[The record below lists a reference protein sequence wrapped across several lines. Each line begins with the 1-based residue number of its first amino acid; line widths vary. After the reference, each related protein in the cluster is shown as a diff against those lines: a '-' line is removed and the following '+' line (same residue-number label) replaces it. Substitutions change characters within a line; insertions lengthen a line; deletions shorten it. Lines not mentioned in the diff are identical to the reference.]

1 MIVAHIAATAVD
13 KIRYFI
19 VFTKK
24 KISKKKIHQ
33 KKIKKSKLTNFRF
46 QLDWKPGFRVRDKN
60 CKIEKAG
67 RT

>member
-1 MIVAHIAATAVD
+1 MACFAAKAVD

-24 KISKKKIHQ
+24 KFKKKISS
-33 KKIKKSKLTNFRF
+33 KKIQKSKLTNFRF
-46 QLDWKPGFRVRDKN
+46 QLDWKLGFRARDKN
-60 CKIEKAG
+60 YKIEKAG